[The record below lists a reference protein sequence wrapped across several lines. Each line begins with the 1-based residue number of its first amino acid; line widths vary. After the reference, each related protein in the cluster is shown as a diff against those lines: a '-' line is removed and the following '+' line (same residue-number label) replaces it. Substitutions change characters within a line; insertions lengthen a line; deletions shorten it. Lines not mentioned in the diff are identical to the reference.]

1 MMNIPCKALSTLLLT
16 AGVCA
21 SALSFAQT
29 TKALAVPEV
38 SEDWR
43 YVIAPYLWLT
53 NINSSVYY
61 GGTEIASAS
70 VSSGSVLQS
79 LNIAGM
85 VEMEAHKGNFG
96 VLADLMYA
104 SLSNTTSTAIGPR
117 ISADSTSTLNQGI
130 YTLAATYTVAKSAQF
145 YMDALLGARIVTLSS
160 STNFNINGNSPLG
173 LSISTNK
180 TLADPVIGLKG
191 RARLSD
197 SDWFV
202 PFYLDVGGGGSTE
215 VTTQAFLGIGRAYEW
230 GDVIFGVKN
239 LYYNQKTQGAN
250 THMDLFGGALG
261 VAFKF

>member
-1 MMNIPCKALSTLLLT
+1 
-16 AGVCA
+16 
-21 SALSFAQT
+21 
-29 TKALAVPEV
+29 
-38 SEDWR
+38 
-43 YVIAPYLWLT
+43 
-53 NINSSVYY
+53 
-61 GGTEIASAS
+61 
-70 VSSGSVLQS
+70 
-79 LNIAGM
+79 M